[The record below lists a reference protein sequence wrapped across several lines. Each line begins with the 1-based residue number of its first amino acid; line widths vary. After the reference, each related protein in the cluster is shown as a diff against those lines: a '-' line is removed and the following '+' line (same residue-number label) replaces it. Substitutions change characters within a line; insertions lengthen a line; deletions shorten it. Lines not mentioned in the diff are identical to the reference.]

1 MSRVIGILFILFTAA
16 AAAFAFSPRIPPP
29 LPETEIHIE
38 QLLMLGAQRMGDRL
52 ICVGEWGNVFVSDD
66 GGKAWRRAVSPTEA
80 TLTALAV
87 LDDRHA
93 VAVGHDAVIL
103 RSDDRG
109 ESWTQ
114 VYAAPEDGTPLL
126 GVWFDASG
134 HGFAIGAYGAALESA
149 DGGVSWEDRRLD
161 EEELHLNALT
171 QSIDGALL
179 VVGEAGTMLR
189 SRDDGETWERIA
201 SPYEGSFFGALA
213 TADGGLLAFGM
224 RGHVLRTSDEGDTW
238 EEVSSGVLS
247 SIFGGRVLADGTIVL
262 AGQNGVVLTSSDQ
275 GRHFVEREMGER
287 LTRSAVLAG
296 ASPDELVLFGE
307 QGVSHARLQA
317 GAGVAQ

>member
-1 MSRVIGILFILFTAA
+1 
-16 AAAFAFSPRIPPP
+16 
-29 LPETEIHIE
+29 
-38 QLLMLGAQRMGDRL
+38 
-52 ICVGEWGNVFVSDD
+52 
-66 GGKAWRRAVSPTEA
+66 
-80 TLTALAV
+80 
-87 LDDRHA
+87 
-93 VAVGHDAVIL
+93 
-103 RSDDRG
+103 
-109 ESWTQ
+109 
-114 VYAAPEDGTPLL
+114 
-126 GVWFDASG
+126 
-134 HGFAIGAYGAALESA
+134 
-149 DGGVSWEDRRLD
+149 
-161 EEELHLNALT
+161 
-171 QSIDGALL
+171 LL

-201 SPYEGSFFGALA
+201 SPYEGSFFGVLA